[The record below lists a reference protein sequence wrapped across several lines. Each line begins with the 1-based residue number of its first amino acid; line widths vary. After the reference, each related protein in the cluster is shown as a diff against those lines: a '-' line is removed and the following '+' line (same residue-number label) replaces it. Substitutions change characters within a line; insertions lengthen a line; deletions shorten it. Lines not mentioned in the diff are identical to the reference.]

1 MFIPDVLNTL
11 LLGLILLVIVAT
23 VVRPIFLNL
32 VLTPGREEQ
41 LRRQVEHSVQHHLNL
56 QFDRAA
62 SERLAQS
69 QYQRLLLDAPA
80 QPPSATADEADW
92 LPEEEPIAG
101 EGATGSLADGEGDA
115 AGDASALGE
124 GEIEVREGESL
135 ADIKERLKREQQ
147 QAKKP
152 VIPPELLQGAN
163 SYEDKVGVVRMV
175 GQNDQARVANLIRS
189 MVQSDLA

>member
-32 VLTPGREEQ
+32 VLPPGREEH
-41 LRRQVEHSVQHHLNL
+41 LRRQMEHSVQHHLNL

-62 SERLAQS
+62 NERLAQS

-80 QPPSATADEADW
+80 QPPSATAHETDW
-92 LPEEEPIAG
+92 LPEDEPIAG
-101 EGATGSLADGEGDA
+101 EGATGSLADGEGGA
-115 AGDASALGE
+115 AGDADAS

-135 ADIKERLKREQQ
+135 AEIKERLKREQQ

-175 GQNDQARVANLIRS
+175 GQNDQARVASLIRS

>member
-32 VLTPGREEQ
+32 VWPPGREEQ
-41 LRRQVEHSVQHHLNL
+41 LRREVEHSVQHHLLL
-56 QFDRAA
+56 QFDKAA
-62 SERLAQS
+62 SERLAQA

-80 QPPSATADEADW
+80 QPASAAADATDW
-92 LPEEEPIAG
+92 LPEDPPLADGDATAAG
-101 EGATGSLADGEGDA
+101 EGAEAGGAGAPGEV
-115 AGDASALGE
+115 
-124 GEIEVREGESL
+124 EVREGESL
-135 ADIKERLKREQQ
+135 AEVKERLKREQQ

-175 GQNDQARVANLIRS
+175 GQNDQARVASLIRN

>member
-23 VVRPIFLNL
+23 VVRPILLNL
-32 VLTPGREEQ
+32 VLAPGREEQ
-41 LRRQVEHSVQHHLNL
+41 LRRQMEHSVQHHLSL

-62 SERLAQS
+62 NERLAS
-69 QYQRLLLDAPA
+69 VQYQRLLLDAPA
-80 QPPSATADEADW
+80 LPASGTPQEADW
-92 LPEEEPIAG
+92 LPEEAAPPHDEAAVG
-101 EGATGSLADGEGDA
+101 EGTADDTATA
-115 AGDASALGE
+115 GE

-135 ADIKERLKREQQ
+135 AEVKERIKREQQ

-175 GQNDQARVANLIRS
+175 GQNDQARVASLIRS